1 MHIPTIYDPDVKN
14 NQFYEIMSQQKEH
27 HLLKVLRITNGSK
40 IKISNGSGV
49 LYNGILDNKH
59 IKIESKEIHT
69 RSSNLKIFIPYLR
82 DKSRFRFIFE
92 KLTEIEVASIYVGNT
107 DYSQKINIDESKIL
121 NWIKASVEQSGSP
134 FIPNLKLV
142 NNIDYK
148 IFNTCLDISGTNIKK
163 INKRVNN
170 FAIGPEGGWSK
181 DEIEKFENKI
191 SISKQT
197 LRVETAAIV
206 ASALLM

>member
-49 LYNGILDNKH
+49 LYNGTLDNKH

-148 IFNTCLDISGTNIKK
+148 IFNTCLDISGTNIKN
-163 INKRVNN
+163 INKHVNN

-181 DEIEKFENKI
+181 EEIEKFENKI
-191 SISKQT
+191 SISKHT
-197 LRVETAAIV
+197 LRVETAAIT
-206 ASALLM
+206 ATALLM

>member
-27 HLLKVLRITNGSK
+27 HLLKVLRITDGSK

-49 LYNGILDNKH
+49 LYNGTLDNKH

-148 IFNTCLDISGTNIKK
+148 IFNTCLDISGTNIKN
-163 INKRVNN
+163 INKHVNN

-181 DEIEKFENKI
+181 EEIEKFENKI

>member
-14 NQFYEIMSQQKEH
+14 NQFYEIISQQKEH

-49 LYNGILDNKH
+49 LYNGTLDNKH

-148 IFNTCLDISGTNIKK
+148 IFNTCLDISGINIKK